1 MIAQAKTN
9 KTDLRGGEKLKDIL
23 TVEEAT
29 EKLRSLGMRISPT
42 TLRSGM
48 EQGRFPFGDFIKT
61 DKSCV
66 CYVYTR
72 LLERWV
78 EERFGPEAIRSS
90 A

>member
-1 MIAQAKTN
+1 MK
-9 KTDLRGGEKLKDIL
+9 GIL

-29 EKLRSLGMRISPT
+29 EKLRALGMRISPT

-48 EQGRFPFGDFIKT
+48 EQGRFPFGDYIKT

-66 CYVYTR
+66 CYVYAK
-72 LLERWV
+72 LLERWIV
-78 EERFGPEAIRSS
+78 ERFGSEAICSS